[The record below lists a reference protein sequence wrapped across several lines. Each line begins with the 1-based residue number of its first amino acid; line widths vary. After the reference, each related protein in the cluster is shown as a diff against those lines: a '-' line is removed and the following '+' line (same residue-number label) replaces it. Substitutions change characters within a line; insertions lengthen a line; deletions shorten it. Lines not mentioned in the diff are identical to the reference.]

1 MMPIINLSAVL
12 SLYGQSYIQQGFLG
26 GATGMM
32 MGFDIW
38 YFILVIPA
46 LLLSLF
52 ASAKV
57 KSTFAKYSGMTAQSG
72 YTGVRAARRI
82 LDQNGLQQV
91 TIEGVKGHL
100 TDHFDPRTNVLR
112 LSESTYGDNSIA
124 AIGVA
129 AHEAG
134 HAIQHA
140 TGYVPNKIRGA
151 LVPVAQFGSSIGPY
165 MAIFGIILQLS
176 FLIQLGIILFFGAFL
191 FYLITLPV
199 EFNASSR
206 ALRLLEEQGILGD
219 AELKSARKVLSAAA
233 MTYVA
238 SALSAFASL
247 LRLILLSR
255 GRNGRR

>member
-1 MMPIINLSAVL
+1 MPIMP
-12 SLYGQSYIQQGFLG
+12 F
-26 GATGMM
+26 
-32 MGFDIW
+32 FDIW
-38 YFILVIPA
+38 FIVLVVPT
-46 LLLSLF
+46 LLLSML

-57 KSTFAKYSGMTAQSG
+57 KSTFAKYSGLRAQSG
-72 YTGVRAARRI
+72 YTGYSAARRI
-82 LDQNGLQQV
+82 LDQNDLREV
-91 TIEGVKGHL
+91 VIEGVKGHL
-100 TDHFDPRTNVLR
+100 TDHFDPRSNTLR
-112 LSESTYGDNSIA
+112 LSEATYGDNSIA

-140 TGYVPNKIRGA
+140 TGYIPNKIRGA
-151 LVPVAQFGSSIGPY
+151 LVPVAQFGSSLGPY
-165 MAIFGIILQLS
+165 MAIFGIALGLP
-176 FLIQLGIILFFGAFL
+176 FLTEIGIILFAGAFL

-206 ALRLLEEQGILGD
+206 ALRLLEDQGILGD
-219 AELKSARKVLSAAA
+219 IELKSARKVLSAAA